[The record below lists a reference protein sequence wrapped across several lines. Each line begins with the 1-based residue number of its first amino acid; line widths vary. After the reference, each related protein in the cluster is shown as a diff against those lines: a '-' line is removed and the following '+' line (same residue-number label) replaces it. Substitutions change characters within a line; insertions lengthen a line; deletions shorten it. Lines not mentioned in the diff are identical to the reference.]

1 MSARAG
7 VTCTSHRHI
16 MTTWTKYKHFLI
28 DSYRFDDSLDLTSS
42 LPFSGALQ
50 LPTKMQALKLFLFI
64 KDEVGRKNGWSS
76 SKGEIEGMVTRV
88 ITHYWMMAGY
98 PTVDQT
104 PAQKQ
109 VKAIVDQYQTLLKS
123 KSKNQPKAIKL
134 RDLFL
139 ADLKTCL
146 HIGRPGLREH
156 LMTDRVR
163 VNLGVATE
171 DVAFLNDQ
179 LGPRHQAMSNKVDEE
194 FAKRKAGNLKR
205 KASAVPQPGPSS
217 AKSPSNIEVNEEE
230 ETDHEEDDDDNDDE
244 DYVATIRREKR
255 SKMITVR
262 MPKNVFMS
270 PELISALDRCKT
282 SDYSAMRI
290 LSKVFTQFELQMERG

>member
-1 MSARAG
+1 MY
-7 VTCTSHRHI
+7 C
-16 MTTWTKYKHFLI
+16 
-28 DSYRFDDSLDLTSS
+28 
-42 LPFSGALQ
+42 
-50 LPTKMQALKLFLFI
+50 LFLFI

-104 PAQKQ
+104 LARKQ

-163 VNLGVATE
+163 V
-171 DVAFLNDQ
+171 
-179 LGPRHQAMSNKVDEE
+179 KVDEE

-217 AKSPSNIEVNEEE
+217 AKSPSNIEVNKEE

-244 DYVATIRREKR
+244 DYVATTRREKR

-290 LSKVFTQFELQMERG
+290 LSKVFTQFETPDGKRLKLDDLSLSRSTIGRSRNEQRTVIADQEKEKFQQNMPLYLST